1 MFRRYLSSN
10 YNNIT
15 KVLNNINSK
24 LDSTTRKC
32 IDIKQLHNI
41 DTQMEVYFMLEDIF
55 DECMKDTYKRKLS
68 VEEKYNFLK
77 TNKTEIVNL
86 LKIKQQFINDTTI
99 QKYDTLSVVNINNH
113 TNLENIKKQDEIIK
127 LALKR
132 LITK

>member
-10 YNNIT
+10 NNNIT
-15 KVLNNINSK
+15 KVLNNIEA
-24 LDSTTRKC
+24 
-32 IDIKQLHNI
+32 QF
-41 DTQMEVYFMLEDIF
+41 EVYFMLEDIF
-55 DECMKDTYKRKLS
+55 DECMKDTYKRELS

-113 TNLENIKKQDEIIK
+113 NNLETIKKQDEIIK